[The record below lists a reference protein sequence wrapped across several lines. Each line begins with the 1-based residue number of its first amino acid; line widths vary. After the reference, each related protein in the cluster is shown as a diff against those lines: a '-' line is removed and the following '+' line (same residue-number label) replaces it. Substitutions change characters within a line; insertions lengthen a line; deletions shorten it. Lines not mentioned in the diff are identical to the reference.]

1 MRVRVGLPDALRHCA
16 WLFPLLAS
24 CGDGS
29 SAPTILWESGRI
41 AYSTEDGSFILA
53 RSGGDPVPLTAA
65 GFQFIQSPN
74 ISPDGLRV
82 AFTGIED
89 GAQDY
94 RIYVAS
100 LGDAGIEGAPG
111 AVLGFEGAYLSEAR
125 WSPDGLLLAA
135 TRAGPGLEV
144 WVVGADGSSPRRVAE
159 SALQPDWSPDGQFI
173 AFARPAGGPFRIAAV
188 PVGGGAMREL
198 SSTSCGTGCYSEWL
212 PRWQPDGR
220 LSVVHTTEDALDL
233 VLTMDALGG
242 SLDTAFVTTGQQT
255 TYAITWSP
263 DGHLLAISRRTDP
276 TNYTAQVDLYVVD
289 PVAGTEAR
297 LTTTSGLSEIVH
309 DWR

>member
-1 MRVRVGLPDALRHCA
+1 MRLREGLSHNARHCA
-16 WLFPLLAS
+16 WLLPLLLS
-24 CGDGS
+24 CGDGG
-29 SAPTILWESGRI
+29 SAPTVLWESGRI

-53 RSGGDPVPLTAA
+53 RSGGDPVPLTAT

-82 AFTGIED
+82 AFTGLEA

-94 RIYVAS
+94 RIYVAP
-100 LGDAGIEGAPG
+100 LGDEGITGAPVG
-111 AVLGFEGAYLSEAR
+111 ILGFGGAYVSEPR

-144 WVVGADGSSPRRVAE
+144 WVVGADGSSPRRLAE

-173 AFARPAGGPFRIAAV
+173 AFARPAGGPFRIGAV
-188 PVGGGAMREL
+188 PVAGGAVREL
-198 SSTSCGTGCYSEWL
+198 SATSCGSGCYSEWL

-220 LSVVHTTEDALDL
+220 LSVVHTTEAALDL
-233 VLTMDALGG
+233 ILTMDAQGG
-242 SLDTAFVTTGQQT
+242 SLDTAFVTSGQQT

-263 DGHLLAISRRTDP
+263 DGSLLAISRRNDP
-276 TNYTAQVDLYVVD
+276 TNYSAQVDLYVVD
-289 PVAGTEAR
+289 PIAGTEER